1 MAVKYTTAQ
10 IAELLEKVSNWGRW
24 GKDDQRGAL
33 NFITADKRAAAA
45 RLVQSGAV
53 VSLSLPLATRPSR
66 DNPRPVT
73 HLMIRSGVIGHP
85 LESSG
90 AADYFAIEPHGL
102 ATTHLDAL
110 CHHFWRG
117 KMYNGFDMGEVDFQ
131 GAHKCAIDVCREGII
146 SRGVVLDVPKIRGL
160 EWLEPGDAIY
170 PEDLEAAERDHRV
183 TAGEG
188 DVLLVRTGRFKLRRV
203 KGSGAIA
210 LGAMPGLHASCLEW
224 LHQRRIAVLG
234 SDAISDV
241 LPSGY
246 DAPLR
251 MPIHT
256 GTLVMMGVHLIDNV
270 ELEGLAETCAHERRY
285 EFMFSLL
292 PLVLERGTGSPANP
306 IALF

>member
-1 MAVKYTTAQ
+1 MAVKYTTEQ
-10 IAELLEKVSNWGRW
+10 IAAMLEKVSNWGRW
-24 GKDDQRGAL
+24 GKEDQRGAL
-33 NFITADKRAAAA
+33 NFITNEKRAAAA
-45 RLVQSGAV
+45 RLVQSGET
-53 VSLSLPLATRPSR
+53 VSLSVPLATRPSR

-117 KMYNGFDMGEVDFQ
+117 LMYNGFDMGEVDFQ
-131 GAHKCAIDVCREGII
+131 GAHKCAIDVCRQGVI
-146 SRGVVLDVPKIRGL
+146 SRGVLLDIPKIRGT
-160 EWLEPGDAIY
+160 EWIEPGDAIH
-170 PEDLEAAERDHRV
+170 PEDLDAAERDHRV
-183 TAGEG
+183 TTGEG
-188 DVLLVRTGRFKLRRV
+188 DVLLIRTGRFRLRRT
-203 KGSGAIA
+203 KGAGAIA

-224 LHQRRIAVLG
+224 LHQRRVAVLG

-256 GTLVMMGVHLIDNV
+256 GTLVMMGIHLIDNA
-270 ELEGLAETCAHERRY
+270 ELEALAEKCAREGRY
-285 EFMFSLL
+285 AFMFSLL

-306 IALF
+306 VALF